1 MAVSPLRVRPDPT
14 QFLRRV
20 ADALAADDQPQASFV
35 ALDHALAEA
44 IGHKLFTIL
53 VVNLDADENQRCYSS
68 QPVAYPVGGAKKIV
82 RDSESARTVIFG
94 GRCKINRNYAELSA
108 AFYDHEL
115 IRSLGCESSINVPV
129 RWNGRTLGMLNLL
142 HESEWYGEAD
152 IPTLSL
158 FAALAVP
165 SIQRVID
172 GWPKR

>member
-1 MAVSPLRVRPDPT
+1 MPNSSTRARPDPT
-14 QFLRRV
+14 PALRKV
-20 ADALAADDQPQASFV
+20 AAAMAASDQPQASFV
-35 ALDHALAEA
+35 ALDEALREA
-44 IGHKLFTIL
+44 VGHRLFTVL
-53 VVNLDADENQRCYSS
+53 VVNLDVDENQRCYSS
-68 QPVAYPVGGAKKIV
+68 EPVAYPVGGAKKIV

-94 GRCKINRNYAELSA
+94 GRCKINRNYEELSA

-129 RWNGRTLGMLNLL
+129 RWSGRTLGMLNLL

-158 FAALAVP
+158 FAALAIP
-165 SIQRVID
+165 SVQRVID